1 MVIGEIRSRGIRLKM
16 ASVSLAEIFARQIS
30 QTWAAWG

>member
-16 ASVSLAEIFARQIS
+16 ASVSLAEIFARQLSQIS
-30 QTWAAWG
+30 AASG